1 MSSARKAQLRAD
13 IAQSLLNRARQ
24 ERRKAEEIRTLAQQ
38 AAEAQM
44 ALARATVGD
53 AEWPGAAEGALRA
66 AKALV
71 QTYKLTDMEE
81 AVARGENHLRR
92 MKARAAR
99 LADAEAKLKAGKESG
114 NEAACRAARAVL
126 AQVYLEFDG
135 DVVAAAEQLA
145 GTGDQREKALAAA
158 AEFARAGKIDPAGC
172 LGAVEE
178 MSRIAKSME
187 DPVRSQLA
195 RTAKGMCQAYLD
207 SGPAEVEAARAR
219 LLMAQLQVLLGA
231 SSADKRRQ
239 ELADAY
245 GGLNGKLEIIDEE
258 NVRVLYDFSDAK
270 QLADW
275 QPGEGAWAIGKG
287 VLGAKTRPYGPGRC
301 DQRLRFR
308 ADRPFKLSFDGSAKH
323 ELSVELKL
331 YPWGANWQSRSER
344 FSLRDD
350 DASLYVLGIG
360 WSDRRYR
367 IAEGNVYRFEI
378 STDGKGGFAWSVNN
392 VMVYAYSPPKDRQT
406 DVRGAYVVQL
416 RTESADRSLTVFDN
430 AVMEGAVLSEPLWR
444 PPEKKADEDSAQE
457 RIRQIR
463 ATRQ

>member
-1 MSSARKAQLRAD
+1 
-13 IAQSLLNRARQ
+13 
-24 ERRKAEEIRTLAQQ
+24 
-38 AAEAQM
+38 
-44 ALARATVGD
+44 
-53 AEWPGAAEGALRA
+53 
-66 AKALV
+66 
-71 QTYKLTDMEE
+71 
-81 AVARGENHLRR
+81 
-92 MKARAAR
+92 
-99 LADAEAKLKAGKESG
+99 
-114 NEAACRAARAVL
+114 
-126 AQVYLEFDG
+126 
-135 DVVAAAEQLA
+135 
-145 GTGDQREKALAAA
+145 
-158 AEFARAGKIDPAGC
+158 
-172 LGAVEE
+172 
-178 MSRIAKSME
+178 ME

-207 SGPAEVEAARAR
+207 SGPAEVEAAKAR
-219 LLMAQLQVLLGA
+219 LLVAQLQVLLGA

-239 ELADAY
+239 DLADAY

-275 QPGEGAWAIGKG
+275 QPGVGVWAIGKG
-287 VLGAKTRPYGPGRC
+287 VLGAKTRPYGSGRC

-308 ADRPFKLSFDGSAKH
+308 ADRPFKLSFDGSAKY

-344 FSLRDD
+344 FSLRGD
-350 DASLYVLGIG
+350 DASLHVLGIG

-406 DVRGAYVVQL
+406 DVLGAYVVQL
-416 RTESADRSLTVFDN
+416 RTESADRSLTAFDN
-430 AVMEGAVLSEPLWR
+430 VVMEGAVLSEPLWR